1 MPRHGSGCHGTEA
14 RTFPFPWLDPCESVR
29 AQSNAHGHGR
39 TPTSGRLNSPVRKL
53 HKAVCR
59 RFALKIRRC
68 SPAFS
73 SLSIGRSISTLLLY
87 LPTLPDQT
95 WKRFISVKY
104 DLRFY
109 LRILI
114 FIASTL
120 SPRVSESFGFYI
132 FFFFIN
138 IQIYICAI
146 TIRVI
151 LLITDNNEGGGKKER
166 EEKITEIERW
176 TVEYMWTIPIYR
188 RKWIH
193 MRSTAPRPLYI

>member
-1 MPRHGSGCHGTEA
+1 MEHPVCAGITIRRTFGPLCRDTVAGVTEQA

-68 SPAFS
+68 SPTFS

-132 FFFFIN
+132 FFFLYKYTN
-138 IQIYICAI
+138 
-146 TIRVI
+146 
-151 LLITDNNEGGGKKER
+151 L
-166 EEKITEIERW
+166 
-176 TVEYMWTIPIYR
+176 
-188 RKWIH
+188 H
-193 MRSTAPRPLYI
+193 MRYNDTYV